1 MGKELSTSQVEQLQ
15 EVAGAST
22 GVSGRDLKISLNQL
36 TALTPNVFFTD
47 ILDTLN
53 FGDNPFDV
61 FVKQDVLFGNR
72 TRYVSTG
79 MIQSQ
84 EYALG
89 KTTPETMNS
98 KPAPDYEDFSTSLV
112 KSTYPLIYN
121 EVEMTNYFKNSDNLT
136 QFINQIRAVNNT
148 SYESE
153 RLNSFLYL
161 FGNTTADLP
170 QYIKTELDKTKNKI
184 VNTKALGNKKDYKE
198 VFTSIVEIAQDMGT
212 KGKPATNKYNI
223 GFTNGQTTNGT
234 ATAKYNKSNMNNDLV
249 LIISNSDLLKLSKE
263 AASIYHQEFYQ
274 GTNKFYKVIE
284 ADIPAGTAY
293 LLDKETLRV
302 YPKINRTIANEWMD
316 LSMTITSHVFAY
328 WGIFKYGNGIKL
340 TFNIQP

>member
-1 MGKELSTSQVEQLQ
+1 MAKDLSTSQVEQLQ
-15 EVAGAST
+15 EVAEART
-22 GVSGRDLKISLNQL
+22 GVSGRDLQQSLNKL
-36 TALTPNVFFTD
+36 TSLQPNVFFTD

-61 FVKQDVLFGNR
+61 FVKQDVLFGNK

-89 KTTPETMNS
+89 KTTPETMGS

-112 KSTYPLIYN
+112 KSTFPLIYN

-170 QYIKTELDKTKNKI
+170 QYIKDELNKTKDKI
-184 VNTKALGNKKDYKE
+184 VNTKDLGAKKDYKE
-198 VFTSIVEIAQDMGT
+198 VFTSIVETAQDMGT

-223 GFTNGQTTNGT
+223 GFTNGQTQN
-234 ATAKYNKSNMNNDLV
+234 AKYNKSNMNNDLV

-284 ADIPAGTAY
+284 ADIPANTAY
-293 LLDKETLRV
+293 ILDKETLRV

-340 TFNIQP
+340 TFTITP

>member
-1 MGKELSTSQVEQLQ
+1 MAKELSTSQVEQLQ
-15 EVAGAST
+15 EVAEART
-22 GVSGRDLKISLNQL
+22 GVSGADLKLALNNL

-61 FVKQDVLFGNR
+61 FVKQDVLYGNR

-84 EYALG
+84 QYEMG
-89 KTTPETMNS
+89 KTTPDLMKS

-112 KSTYPLIYN
+112 KSTFPLIYN

-161 FGNTTADLP
+161 FGNNNVDLP
-170 QYIKTELDKTKNKI
+170 AYIKTELDNTKNKI
-184 VNTKALGNKKDYKE
+184 LNVKDLGAKTDYKD
-198 VFTSIVEIAQDMGT
+198 VFTAIVETAQDMGT

-223 GFTNGQTTNGT
+223 GFANNNTNG
-234 ATAKYNKSNMNNDLV
+234 AKYNKSNMNNDLV

-328 WGIFKYGNGIKL
+328 WGILKYGNGIKL
-340 TFNIQP
+340 TFTV

>member
-1 MGKELSTSQVEQLQ
+1 MGKDLSQNQVEQLA
-15 EVAGAST
+15 EVASANV
-22 GVSGRDLKISLNQL
+22 GVSGPSLKLSLNNL

-84 EYALG
+84 EYELG
-89 KTTPETMNS
+89 KTTPETMGS
-98 KPAPDYEDFSTSLV
+98 KPAPDYEDYSTSLV
-112 KSTYPLIYN
+112 KSTFPLIYN
-121 EVEMTNYFKNSDNLT
+121 EVEMTNYFKNSANLT
-136 QFINQIRAVNNT
+136 EFINQIRAVNNT

-161 FGNTTADLP
+161 FGNDTVDLP
-170 QYIKTELDKTKNKI
+170 QYIKTELKKTRDKI

-212 KGKPATNKYNI
+212 KGKPATNKFNI
-223 GFTNGQTTNGT
+223 GFANGT
-234 ATAKYNKSNMNNDLV
+234 TATSKYNKSNMSNDLV

-316 LSMTITSHVFAY
+316 LSMTITSHIFAY

>member
-1 MGKELSTSQVEQLQ
+1 MAKDLSTSQVEQLQ
-15 EVAGAST
+15 EVAGAPT
-22 GVSGRDLKISLNQL
+22 GVSGRDLKISLAQL

-84 EYALG
+84 QYEMG
-89 KTTPETMNS
+89 KCTPELMKS
-98 KPAPDYEDFSTSLV
+98 KAAPDYEDFSTSLV

-148 SYESE
+148 SFESE

-161 FGNTTADLP
+161 FGNTTVDLP
-170 QYIKTELDKTKNKI
+170 QYIKNELNSTKNKI
-184 VNTKALGNKKDYKE
+184 VNTKDLGAKKDYKE

-223 GFTNGQTTNGT
+223 GFANTTT
-234 ATAKYNKSNMNNDLV
+234 AGAKYNKSNMNNDLV

-340 TFNIQP
+340 TFNITP

>member
-1 MGKELSTSQVEQLQ
+1 MAKELTTNQVEQLQ
-15 EVAGAST
+15 EVAGAKS
-22 GVSGRDLKISLNQL
+22 GVVGQDLKISLNNL
-36 TALTPNVFFTD
+36 TSLTPNVFFTD

-79 MIQSQ
+79 MIASQ
-84 EYALG
+84 EYEMG
-89 KTTPETMNS
+89 KTTPDLMGS

-121 EVEMTNYFKNSDNLT
+121 EVEMTNYFKNSENLT
-136 QFINQIRAVNNT
+136 QFINQIRAVNTT

-161 FGNTTADLP
+161 FGNTNVDLP
-170 QYIKTELDKTKNKI
+170 QYIKTELDKTKAKI
-184 VNTKALGNKKDYKE
+184 TNVVALGQKADYKD
-198 VFTSIVEIAQDMGT
+198 VFTSIVEVAQEMGT

-223 GFTNGQTTNGT
+223 GFTNGTTAG
-234 ATAKYNKSNMNNDLV
+234 AKFNKSNMNNDLV
-249 LIISNSDLLKLSKE
+249 LIISNSDLLNLSKE
-263 AASIYHQEFYQ
+263 AANIYHQEFYQ
-274 GTNKFYKVIE
+274 GTNKFFKVIE
-284 ADIPAGTAY
+284 ADIPKGTAY
-293 LLDKETLRV
+293 LLDKETLRL

-328 WGIFKYGNGIKL
+328 WGIFKYGNGVKL
-340 TFNIQP
+340 TFSISKN

>member
-1 MGKELSTSQVEQLQ
+1 MGKDLSQNQVEQLA
-15 EVAGAST
+15 EVAAANV
-22 GVSGRDLKISLNQL
+22 GVSGPSLKLSLNNL

-84 EYALG
+84 EYGLG
-89 KTTPETMNS
+89 KTTPELMNS
-98 KPAPDYEDFSTSLV
+98 KPAPDYEDYSTSLV
-112 KSTYPLIYN
+112 KSTFPLIYN
-121 EVEMTNYFKNSDNLT
+121 EVEMTNYFKNSENLT

-170 QYIKTELDKTKNKI
+170 QYIKNELDKTKEKI
-184 VNTKALGNKKDYKE
+184 KNTKDLGQKADYKE

-223 GFTNGQTTNGT
+223 GFANGTTNT
-234 ATAKYNKSNMNNDLV
+234 SKYNKSNMNNDLV

-316 LSMTITSHVFAY
+316 LSMTITSHIFAY

-340 TFNIQP
+340 TFSIRP

>member
-1 MGKELSTSQVEQLQ
+1 MAKELSTSQVEQLQ
-15 EVAGAST
+15 EVAGAPT
-22 GVSGRDLKISLNQL
+22 GVSGRDLKISLAQL

-84 EYALG
+84 QYEMG
-89 KTTPETMNS
+89 KSTPELMNS

-161 FGNTTADLP
+161 FGNDNVDLP
-170 QYIKTELDKTKNKI
+170 QYIKTELNKTKTKI
-184 VNTKALGNKKDYKE
+184 VNTKDLGQKADYKD
-198 VFTSIVEIAQDMGT
+198 VFTSIVEIAQNMGT

-223 GFTNGQTTNGT
+223 GFANTVAAGT
-234 ATAKYNKSNMNNDLV
+234 KYNKSNMNNDLV

-274 GTNKFYKVIE
+274 GTNKFFKVIE
-284 ADIPAGTAY
+284 ADIPANTAY
-293 LLDKETLRV
+293 ILDKETLRV

-340 TFNIQP
+340 TFTIQP

>member
-1 MGKELSTSQVEQLQ
+1 MAKELSTSQVEQLQ
-15 EVAGAST
+15 EVAGART
-22 GVSGRDLKISLNQL
+22 GVSGQDLKISLAQL

-79 MIQSQ
+79 MISSQ
-84 EYALG
+84 EYAMG
-89 KTTPETMNS
+89 KTTPDLMKS

-161 FGNTTADLP
+161 FGNNNVDLP
-170 QYIKTELDKTKNKI
+170 TYIKTELDNTKNKI
-184 VNTKALGNKKDYKE
+184 LNVKDLGAKTDYKD

-223 GFTNGQTTNGT
+223 GFANNNTNG
-234 ATAKYNKSNMNNDLV
+234 AKYNKSNMNTDLV
-249 LIISNSDLLKLSKE
+249 LIVSDSDLLKLSKE

>member
-1 MGKELSTSQVEQLQ
+1 MAKELSTSQVEQLQ
-15 EVAGAST
+15 EVAGAPT
-22 GVSGRDLKISLNQL
+22 GVSGRDLKISLAQL

-61 FVKQDVLFGNR
+61 FVKQDVVFGNR

-84 EYALG
+84 QYEMG
-89 KTTPETMNS
+89 KSTPDLMNS
-98 KPAPDYEDFSTSLV
+98 KAAPDYEDFSTSLV

-161 FGNTTADLP
+161 FGNTTVDLP
-170 QYIKTELDKTKNKI
+170 QYIKNELNATKNKI
-184 VNTKALGNKKDYKE
+184 VNTKDLGAKKDYKE

-223 GFTNGQTTNGT
+223 GFANNTTAG
-234 ATAKYNKSNMNNDLV
+234 AKYNKSNMNNDLV

-340 TFNIQP
+340 TFTIQP

>member
-1 MGKELSTSQVEQLQ
+1 MAKDLSTSQVEQLQ
-15 EVAGAST
+15 EIAEART
-22 GVSGRDLKISLNQL
+22 GVSGADLKLALNNL

-84 EYALG
+84 EYVLG
-89 KTTPETMNS
+89 KTTPDSMGS

-161 FGNTTADLP
+161 FGNTTVDLP
-170 QYIKTELDKTKNKI
+170 QYIKNELNATKNKI
-184 VNTKALGNKKDYKE
+184 VNTKDLGAKKDYKE
-198 VFTSIVEIAQDMGT
+198 VFTSIVETAQDMGT

-223 GFTNGQTTNGT
+223 GFANNNT
-234 ATAKYNKSNMNNDLV
+234 ATSKYNKSNMNNDLV

-274 GTNKFYKVIE
+274 GTNKFFKVIE

-328 WGIFKYGNGIKL
+328 WGIFKYGNVIIL
-340 TFNIQP
+340 TFSV

>member
-1 MGKELSTSQVEQLQ
+1 
-15 EVAGAST
+15 
-22 GVSGRDLKISLNQL
+22 
-36 TALTPNVFFTD
+36 
-47 ILDTLN
+47 
-53 FGDNPFDV
+53 
-61 FVKQDVLFGNR
+61 
-72 TRYVSTG
+72 
-79 MIQSQ
+79 
-84 EYALG
+84 
-89 KTTPETMNS
+89 
-98 KPAPDYEDFSTSLV
+98 
-112 KSTYPLIYN
+112 
-121 EVEMTNYFKNSDNLT
+121 
-136 QFINQIRAVNNT
+136 
-148 SYESE
+148 
-153 RLNSFLYL
+153 
-161 FGNTTADLP
+161 
-170 QYIKTELDKTKNKI
+170 
-184 VNTKALGNKKDYKE
+184 
-198 VFTSIVEIAQDMGT
+198 MGT

-340 TFNIQP
+340 TFTIQP